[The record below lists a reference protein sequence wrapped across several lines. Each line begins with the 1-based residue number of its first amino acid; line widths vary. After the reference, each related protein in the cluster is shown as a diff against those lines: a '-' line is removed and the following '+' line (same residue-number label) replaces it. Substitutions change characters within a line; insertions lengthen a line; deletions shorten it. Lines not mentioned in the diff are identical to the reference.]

1 MEGRMA
7 SLNDVCREIVGAVD
21 GSLGCGVIDLSSGLL
36 LGVAHN
42 VPYFTQ
48 SYLDAVAAAAVDMLR
63 GKTVRAV
70 EALLSNTRGKKL
82 ENSIKEIQMTT
93 EATYH
98 FIATVPEKPNTAV
111 VLITSRK
118 TNLGMGWAGVKNNL
132 AKIAPLC
139 P

>member
-1 MEGRMA
+1 MA
-7 SLNDVCREIVGAVD
+7 SLNDLCKEVITNVD
-21 GSLGCGVIDLSSGLL
+21 GALACGVVDVNTGLL
-36 LGVAHN
+36 LGVSHN

-48 SYLDAVAAAAVDMLR
+48 SYLDAVAAAATDMVR

-70 EALLSNTRGKKL
+70 ESLLSTQRGKKV

-98 FIATVPEKPNTAV
+98 FMATLPQKPNCLV

-118 TNLGMGWAGVKNNL
+118 TNMGMGWAGVRGSMDKF
-132 AKIAPLC
+132 APLC

>member
-1 MEGRMA
+1 MS
-7 SLNDVCREIVGAVD
+7 SLNDVCREIIGTVD
-21 GSLGCGVIDLSSGLL
+21 GALACGVVDVNTGLL

-48 SYLDAVAAAAVDMLR
+48 SYLDAVAAAATDMVR

-70 EALLSNTRGKKL
+70 ENLLSTQRGKKL
-82 ENSIKEIQMTT
+82 ENSIKEILMTT

-98 FIATVPEKPNTAV
+98 FMAIIPQKPHCLI
-111 VLITSRK
+111 VLITSKK
-118 TNLGMGWAGVKNNL
+118 TNMGMGWAGVRSNTDKL
-132 AKIAPLC
+132 AALC